1 MMFTNEYERREW
13 FAREALKDM
22 KRKYPN
28 FLKWELIFT
37 TDKYY
42 EYDVFYFVLDLDS
55 QSIKKRVWIE
65 LKIRDTSFDSYI
77 LEGKK
82 LKSLIKKRENL
93 MLSKDDVT
101 FLYINFTPD
110 GTIVWKLDDD
120 MLESTEKLV
129 ANRRTADSRQDK
141 INKDVI
147 YLDPKDGKFFDYVIC
162 ERSLSDNWE
171 VEYLLP
177 KVKDK
182 IRTISG
188 LEDILFG

>member
-1 MMFTNEYERREW
+1 
-13 FAREALKDM
+13 
-22 KRKYPN
+22 
-28 FLKWELIFT
+28 
-37 TDKYY
+37 
-42 EYDVFYFVLDLDS
+42 
-55 QSIKKRVWIE
+55 
-65 LKIRDTSFDSYI
+65 
-77 LEGKK
+77 
-82 LKSLIKKRENL
+82 
-93 MLSKDDVT
+93 MLSKDEVT
-101 FLYINFTPD
+101 FLYIIFTPD
-110 GTIVWKLDDD
+110 GTLVWKLDDD